1 MQTIVFVAHKKL
13 ILRHTLD
20 ELQQCHAER
29 GCNRCDRS
37 KRRTLP
43 IALQE
48 ADIRS
53 MKIGLE
59 CQFLLAQTPSLTNC
73 F

>member
-1 MQTIVFVAHKKL
+1 MQTLVVAAFIKL
-13 ILRHTLD
+13 ILRHSLD

-48 ADIRS
+48 ADVRP
-53 MKIGLE
+53 MKIGFE
-59 CQFLLAQTPSLTNC
+59 SQFLLAQTPSLTN
-73 F
+73 